1 MVYLESLSAM
11 KQLSNDEKT
20 KLIRFYLVSSAS
32 GSVKGA
38 LPPYRASEHA
48 ELPSV
53 GF

>member
-1 MVYLESLSAM
+1 M

-20 KLIRFYLVSSAS
+20 KLVQFYWSPLSSES

-38 LPPYRASEHA
+38 LQPYGASEHA